1 MEIYKITNKINGK
14 IYVGKD
20 TTSNINYYG
29 SGILIKRAIKKYGIQ
44 NFVKEIIDR
53 TEDYVTLSDKEKYW
67 IESYDSTN
75 PLIGY
80 NISLGGDGGDT
91 LSKHPDIQII
101 KEKISSSSPKKGK
114 TYEEAF
120 GVEYAKKYKQ
130 NLSGKIPH
138 NKDKTYDLLY
148 GKSKSEQI
156 KTIISDNTKK
166 NWTDERKLKQ
176 SQIGNK
182 NIENNLNRKDV
193 ISNNKK
199 ILKIK
204 WDKIRNLTI
213 TELTNFKETENID
226 KLIHFLEKIPNSIFK
241 NRGEYYDFLGENIS
255 SKIKTF
261 FDEKRTYINSNN
273 NVKFKKKIKI
283 DNKIYESI
291 KSASDDTKLS
301 RSLIKY
307 RLKSPNF
314 KNYIYL

>member
-1 MEIYKITNKINGK
+1 MEIYKITNKITGK
-14 IYVGKD
+14 IYIGKD

-53 TEDYVTLSDKEKYW
+53 TEDYVALSNKEKYW

-101 KEKISSSSPKKGK
+101 KEKISSNSPKKGK

-120 GVEYAKKYKQ
+120 GVEYAEKYKQ

-138 NKDKTYDLLY
+138 NKNKTYNLLY

-156 KTIISDNTKK
+156 KKIISDNTKK

-176 SQIGNK
+176 SELGIK

-193 ISNNKK
+193 INNNKK
-199 ILKIK
+199 RLKIK
-204 WDKIRNLTI
+204 WDKVRNLTI
-213 TELTNFKETENID
+213 T
-226 KLIHFLEKIPNSIFK
+226 
-241 NRGEYYDFLGENIS
+241 
-255 SKIKTF
+255 
-261 FDEKRTYINSNN
+261 
-273 NVKFKKKIKI
+273 
-283 DNKIYESI
+283 
-291 KSASDDTKLS
+291 
-301 RSLIKY
+301 
-307 RLKSPNF
+307 
-314 KNYIYL
+314 